1 MVATKR
7 NGKKQGGEVPVWE
20 QDPEELL
27 QTLCERASADA
38 ALAKGLSEQSV
49 QEKRDECGWNELEK
63 PPSKALWK
71 LVLEQFDDA
80 LVKIL
85 VLAALVSFV
94 LAISEELESVKET
107 NTSTTTSL
115 LSLLTLQ
122 SLKAFVEPGVIVLI
136 LLLNAIV
143 GVWQESNA
151 EKALEALEELNNAV
165 CCCMR
170 GGQWVTDLPARD
182 LVPGDVLKLTQG
194 DKVPADGRM
203 VKLNTTTIRIE
214 QASLTGESVPVDKT
228 VEALHTKGG
237 DSSLDIQSKVNMLFA
252 GTSVANGSC
261 LMVVTST
268 GVKTEIG
275 KTHNLIVDAQE
286 EQEDTPLKRKLDD
299 FGDALSK
306 IIGFIC
312 LVVWAINYKHFLAFQ
327 IHDKDEAG
335 FSASEKVS
343 FSLDLFGTNSVLSV
357 EFDVYKC
364 TYYFKI
370 AVALAV
376 AAIPE
381 GLPAV
386 ITTCLA
392 LGTRKMAKQNAIVR
406 KLPSVETL
414 GCTSV
419 ICSDKTGTLTS
430 NQMSCVEV
438 VASGSGKAL
447 LGKYEVS
454 GHSYD
459 PAGGKVIGLKTLTES
474 WECLMRVCALCNDS
488 GIEEVRGGEQQG
500 GEEESAA
507 ADNEQSFF
515 RAVGSPTEAAL
526 KVLVE
531 KLGSIA
537 KGSAPDTTN
546 VLPWNESFEENYEKR
561 AVLEFN
567 RERKSMSVLVEDKN
581 STKRKHKNEL
591 LVKGAPESVLS
602 RCTHFMHADGSKEL
616 MSKKMREEIEE
627 AIQGMSAKALR
638 CLAAAI
644 KDDPRTLGDLSSYDG
659 SKGHPASK
667 LLKDMSCYSE
677 LESRLCFI
685 GLLGLQDPPR
695 PEVKDSI
702 ASCQDAGI
710 RVIVITGDNKLTAE
724 SICKNIGIF
733 QADDYDLE
741 ERSFQCSDFFS
752 NKVSDAKRLSILT
765 EQTESA
771 KNGGLLFSRA
781 EPKHKQDIIRL
792 LKSKGDDIIAMTGDG
807 VNDAPALAL
816 ADIGIAM
823 GIAGTEVAKEA
834 SDMVLADDNFSTI
847 VSAVKEGRGIY
858 NNMKA
863 FIRYMISSNI
873 GEVASIFITAALG
886 LPEGLIPV
894 QLLWVNLVTDGPPA
908 TALGFNPPDPD
919 VMTKKPRSNQDGL
932 ITPWV
937 FFRYM
942 VVGMYVGFAT
952 VGIFVVWYT
961 QTSFFG
967 IDLSED
973 GHTPISYHQLSH
985 WQSCSSW
992 DPRSFTMTDYTAG
1005 DQVYK
1010 ISQANNPCDYFSA
1023 TGKAKAS
1030 TLSLT
1035 VLVAIEM
1042 FNAFNA
1048 LSEDMSILS
1057 VPPWV
1062 NPYLILA
1069 ATLSFALH
1077 CMILY
1082 MPSMNDVFSITPLSW
1097 NEWMLVLLFSLPVI
1111 LIDEVLKLI
1120 GRQINKRERAA
1131 RDHPQKS
1138 KEV

>member
-1 MVATKR
+1 M
-7 NGKKQGGEVPVWE
+7 
-20 QDPEELL
+20 
-27 QTLCERASADA
+27 
-38 ALAKGLSEQSV
+38 
-49 QEKRDECGWNELEK
+49 
-63 PPSKALWK
+63 
-71 LVLEQFDDA
+71 
-80 LVKIL
+80 
-85 VLAALVSFV
+85 
-94 LAISEELESVKET
+94 
-107 NTSTTTSL
+107 
-115 LSLLTLQ
+115 
-122 SLKAFVEPGVIVLI
+122 
-136 LLLNAIV
+136 
-143 GVWQESNA
+143 
-151 EKALEALEELNNAV
+151 
-165 CCCMR
+165 
-170 GGQWVTDLPARD
+170 
-182 LVPGDVLKLTQG
+182 
-194 DKVPADGRM
+194 
-203 VKLNTTTIRIE
+203 
-214 QASLTGESVPVDKT
+214 
-228 VEALHTKGG
+228 
-237 DSSLDIQSKVNMLFA
+237 
-252 GTSVANGSC
+252 
-261 LMVVTST
+261 
-268 GVKTEIG
+268 
-275 KTHNLIVDAQE
+275 
-286 EQEDTPLKRKLDD
+286 
-299 FGDALSK
+299 
-306 IIGFIC
+306 
-312 LVVWAINYKHFLAFQ
+312 WAINYKHFLAFRV
-327 IHDKDEAG
+327 HSKDEAG
-335 FSASEKVS
+335 FSSSEKLS
-343 FSLDLFGTNSVLSV
+343 FSVELYGMNSMLSV

-438 VASGSGKAL
+438 IAAGSGKSTCL
-447 LGKYEVS
+447 LGRYEVS

-459 PAGGKVIGLKTLTES
+459 PSGGKVQGLKTLTES
-474 WECLMRVCALCNDS
+474 WKCLMRICALCNDS
-488 GIEEVRGGEQQG
+488 DIEEIREQG
-500 GEEESAA
+500 VTESAE
-507 ADNEQSFF
+507 NEQASF

-537 KGSAPDTTN
+537 GSGARDSRRASI
-546 VLPWNESFEENYEKR
+546 LPWNESFEKNYEKR

-616 MSKKMREEIEE
+616 MSKKMREEIVE
-627 AIQGMSAKALR
+627 AIKGMSKKALR

-644 KDDPRTLGDLSSYDG
+644 KDDPRNLGDLSSYDG
-659 SKGHPASK
+659 SKDHAANE
-667 LLKDMSCYSE
+667 LLKDMSGYTA
-677 LESRLCFI
+677 LESKLCFV

-724 SICKNIGIF
+724 SICRNIGIF
-733 QADDYDLE
+733 EADDYDLE

-752 NKVSDAKRLSILT
+752 EKVSDSKRLSILT
-765 EQTESA
+765 EQTGSA

-792 LKSKGDDIIAMTGDG
+792 LKSNGDDIIAMTGDG

-973 GHTPISYHQLSH
+973 GHTPITYHQLSH

-992 DPRSFTMTDYTAG
+992 DPKSFQITDYTAG
-1005 DQVYK
+1005 DQIYK
-1010 ISQANNPCDYFSA
+1010 ISQGNNPCDYFSA

-1077 CMILY
+1077 CLILY

-1111 LIDEVLKLI
+1111 LIDEVLKFI
-1120 GRQINKRERAA
+1120 GRQLNKREKARAA
-1131 RDHPQKS
+1131 YPRKS
-1138 KEV
+1138 KDV